1 MIAHEVVAPHGRQIG
16 FCVGEHHEIS
26 ASARFLGLYGD
37 PATTAEVAAEY
48 KVFFELQRPNASGDY
63 TVDHTAAL
71 YVIDRR
77 GRPRL
82 YVGGRR
88 TVDRMVHDIKLLLR
102 G

>member
-1 MIAHEVVAPHGRQIG
+1 
-16 FCVGEHHEIS
+16 
-26 ASARFLGLYGD
+26 LYGD